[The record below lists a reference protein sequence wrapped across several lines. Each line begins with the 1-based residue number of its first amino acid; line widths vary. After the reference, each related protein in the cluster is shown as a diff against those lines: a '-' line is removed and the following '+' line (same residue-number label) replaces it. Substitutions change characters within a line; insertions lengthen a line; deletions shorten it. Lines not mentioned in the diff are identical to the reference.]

1 MNWMRYLVY
10 SMVGVVAILGF
21 QWQLDRQAEA
31 TQDAA
36 DLVVIGRQVYI
47 SEGCIHCHSQ
57 YVRPVGR
64 DRELWGASTSVDRAL
79 SQEPVLIGNRRQ
91 GPDLANVGDR
101 RSAEW
106 NRLHLIAPSSVVLGS
121 RMPSY
126 GHLFE
131 PDSEQGE
138 ALLVYLDSLHA
149 DTLITDNTLLEV
161 HGRGQEL

>member
-10 SMVGVVAILGF
+10 LTVGVVAASGF
-21 QWQLDRQAEA
+21 QWQLHRQAAA
-31 TQDAA
+31 TPDST

-64 DRELWGASTSVDRAL
+64 DGELWGASTSVARAL

-101 RSAEW
+101 RSKEW

-126 GHLFE
+126 RHLFE
-131 PDSEQGE
+131 SDSELGE
-138 ALLVYLDSLHA
+138 ALLVYLDSLRA
-149 DTLITDNTLLEV
+149 DALITDNTSIEV
-161 HGRGQEL
+161 HDRRQEL